1 MNRAMKLANEYQRVE
16 AVVTFAVMAWFTVA
30 LVLMVG

>member
-1 MNRAMKLANEYQRVE
+1 MNRVMELANQNQRVE
-16 AVVTFAVMAWFTVA
+16 ALVTFAVMAWFTVA